1 MFQNLQLTSLG
12 PYIEK
17 MAEAW
22 QAIIKKGKSERE
34 NVDARQALKEYASKM
49 KEKLNNQKFIDEPEC
64 ERLEVLQQI
73 NSIIFDIRYEKVNL
87 LL

>member
-1 MFQNLQLTSLG
+1 MFQNLQLTSLDL
-12 PYIEK
+12 YIEK
-17 MAEAW
+17 MADAW
-22 QAIIKKGKSERE
+22 QAIIKKGKCERE

-49 KEKLNNQKFIDEPEC
+49 REKLSNQRFTEEPER
-64 ERLEVLQQI
+64 ERLEVLKDI